1 MFGRKKRT
9 GSRDGVVP
17 SGESNAAAETAGT
30 ASAEQAQE
38 NPRALGPRDE
48 SELPGERSEYLDLG
62 ALLVKPISGV
72 DVRLEVDQRTQEP
85 RAVNLDFRDGSV
97 QLQPFS
103 APKSSGLW
111 EEVRAELIAGLRRDN
126 GDPSV
131 TRGSFGLQVDAKF
144 AATTADGRQG
154 YRLAR
159 FVGIDGPRWFLRA
172 VFTGGAALPGPTAE
186 VLDDAVRALVV
197 VRGQDPRPPRDLLT
211 LSVPED
217 ATVRR
222 MADSAGQPPAPVA
235 DADGVAPRGGDG
247 APSGPAVQP
256 PRRGPEITEIG

>member
-97 QLQPFS
+97 QLQAFT

-111 EEVRAELIAGLRRDN
+111 DEVRAELVAGLRRD
-126 GDPSV
+126 GAQP
-131 TRGSFGLQVDAKF
+131 TIAQGPLGAQVDVRIPG
-144 AATTADGRQG
+144 TTPDGQQG
-154 YRLAR
+154 FRLAR

-172 VFTGGAALPGPTAE
+172 VFTGGAALPGTTAE

-197 VRGQDPRPPRDLLT
+197 VRGQDPHPPRDLLT
-211 LSVPED
+211 LSMPQD
-217 ATVRR
+217 ATVTP
-222 MADSAGQPPAPVA
+222 AHGGPEHEGSDATAGDRAA
-235 DADGVAPRGGDG
+235 
-247 APSGPAVQP
+247 SGPAVQP